1 MLFRQVLN
9 PESNWIWT
17 LFHIGLAAACTIT
30 PYALVA
36 WFYFIFLTNIA
47 DALGQLAKGK
57 YYFYVALLF
66 YLVSFEMLGRMAKA
80 APFVPTEL
88 GKYFL
93 LLFVSLGI
101 LLKGIRS
108 TTGLTMV
115 LLLLPALLYDL
126 SGLRT
131 FVDIIYNFFGPL
143 ATALG
148 ITLLYRAP
156 VTQFQINRV
165 LHMIWYTSLTAL
177 IFTFLKTP
185 DLDTI
190 EFNLKAEFATTANT
204 SSNQVATILGLGMF
218 LSFYSIINRL
228 KFSGNYFVDI
238 GFMLLFAFQGLLS
251 FSRGGMLIPLLGMA
265 VLFFFRNRQQMRVS
279 RGRML
284 FGSIVALLGLYFI
297 FQVTNQITD
306 GNLLLRYTGETQGT
320 LLGSKEKTADVIVS
334 RRFTIMQEDLDLWA
348 KHPMLGV
355 GAASSRYL
363 RDRTQFVSPHIEFS
377 RLLAEHGL
385 MGLLYFLLLLAV
397 FRKAYSGLSPQ
408 VNKGL
413 FIALFTFALLTTF
426 HAAMRTYVSPALF
439 ILASLLVLPDAKQS
453 KNNAN
458 IVDRRYKPKGAA
470 TGG

>member
-1 MLFRQVLN
+1 
-9 PESNWIWT
+9 
-17 LFHIGLAAACTIT
+17 
-30 PYALVA
+30 
-36 WFYFIFLTNIA
+36 
-47 DALGQLAKGK
+47 
-57 YYFYVALLF
+57 
-66 YLVSFEMLGRMAKA
+66 
-80 APFVPTEL
+80 
-88 GKYFL
+88 
-93 LLFVSLGI
+93 
-101 LLKGIRS
+101 
-108 TTGLTMV
+108 
-115 LLLLPALLYDL
+115 
-126 SGLRT
+126 
-131 FVDIIYNFFGPL
+131 
-143 ATALG
+143 
-148 ITLLYRAP
+148 
-156 VTQFQINRV
+156 
-165 LHMIWYTSLTAL
+165 MIWYTSLAAL

-190 EFNLKAEFATTANT
+190 EFNLKAEFATTADT

-265 VLFFFRNRQQMRVS
+265 VLFFFRNRQQLRVS
-279 RGRML
+279 RGRVL

-320 LLGSKEKTADVIVS
+320 QLGTKEKTADVIVS
-334 RRFTIMQEDLDLWA
+334 GRFTIMQEDLDLWTQY
-348 KHPMLGV
+348 PMLGV

-363 RDRTQFVSPHIEFS
+363 RDRTRFVSPHIEFS

-413 FIALFTFALLTTF
+413 FIALFTFALFTTF

-439 ILASLLVLPDAKQS
+439 ILASLLVLPDATQS
-453 KNNAN
+453 KYNAN
-458 IVDRRYKPKGAA
+458 TVDRSP
-470 TGG
+470 